1 MSAKETS
8 RVFSIPPGVG
18 FLETLV
24 EALFGGKLV
33 PGFRHTGD
41 PLALAD
47 VTIYLPTRRAA
58 RALRDVLLR
67 KLDGQSAILP
77 VIRPLGEFDEEAAL
91 FDTEGASALDLAP
104 ADRGAGP
111 HPAARTARAGVE
123 GAAARPCGGIV

>member
-77 VIRPLGEFDEEAAL
+77 VIRIVLVIFRLRRSIHQECIPSVDQRHWRTRRL
-91 FDTEGASALDLAP
+91 THRISGAKPGYLRKLLP
-104 ADRGAGP
+104 
-111 HPAARTARAGVE
+111 
-123 GAAARPCGGIV
+123 